1 MFNISLFCCVHSA
14 SSLWVFPAGVQYVF
28 DTTLAAGF
36 SILESQKEFI
46 QRYRRRHHD
55 SHALPMFTSSCPGKL
70 SSLLCLPHTPPTLYC
85 CFFFSSFFQTPTPLY
100 WFVSVIIICAG
111 VCLSFKISLFCKSP
125 GSFLSEFLCVCWTWG
140 FRGAESCWG
149 KIGSSSCTTPFIR
162 DRTLELFWSSI
173 AAIHVHADTQVF
185 ILWGLTLAME
195 EGFARLQVRNDQ

>member
-1 MFNISLFCCVHSA
+1 MCTDYPYALVFIIHVQHFPVCCVHSA

-55 SHALPMFTSSCPGKL
+55 SHALPMFTSSCPGKP

-100 WFVSVIIICAG
+100 WFGSVIIICAG

-140 FRGAESCWG
+140 FRGADSRELLG
-149 KIGSSSCTTPFIR
+149 K
-162 DRTLELFWSSI
+162 DRELFLHHSLY
-173 AAIHVHADTQVF
+173 Q
-185 ILWGLTLAME
+185 
-195 EGFARLQVRNDQ
+195 R